1 VTACPSENALDAL
14 LIPQLRLL
22 QLASPALPVGAFS
35 YSQGLEAAAEA
46 GVVTN
51 AADTERWIA
60 TVLMRFQ
67 ARSEAPLWL
76 LAFKAFAAAN
86 EATLKA
92 QNEFYIASRE
102 TAAWRDET
110 RQMGWSLA
118 QLALRLDWLET
129 GQRACV
135 VALGRPAYPLMFA
148 GCAEALKLPAIVA
161 LSAYLFA
168 WLEGQCVVAQKILP
182 IGQSAAQEMLFRLA
196 EGIPSV
202 VQEAVKRAALGLP
215 AVETFAPRLGI
226 LAARHESQYSKMF
239 RS

>member
-1 VTACPSENALDAL
+1 VTASPDQNALGPL
-14 LIPQLRLL
+14 LSPQLRLL

-35 YSQGLEAAAEA
+35 YSQGLEAAADA
-46 GVVTN
+46 AVVSN

-60 TVLMRFQ
+60 TLLMRFM
-67 ARSEAPLWL
+67 ARLEAPLWL
-76 LAFKAFAAAN
+76 LSYQAFAIADEAA
-86 EATLKA
+86 LGA
-92 QNEFYIASRE
+92 QNSFYLASRE
-102 TAAWRDET
+102 TAAWRDES

-118 QLALRLDWLET
+118 QLAIRLDWLSAK
-129 GQRACV
+129 QRACV
-135 VALGRPAYPLMFA
+135 QTLGRPAYPLMFA

-161 LSAYLFA
+161 LSGYLFA

-196 EGIPSV
+196 ESIPAI
-202 VQEAVKRAALGLP
+202 VQDAVKRAGGGLA
-215 AVETFAPRLGI
+215 AVETFAPHLGI